1 MEKTL
6 KQKIQDSFI
15 TALKSKDPNAKA
27 ALSGVKAKITEAEKA
42 NGNRELTEAE
52 TIKVIASAIKQRKQ
66 SYEEFY
72 KGGREDLATREYD
85 EMLILEM
92 YMPSQLSDEEITI
105 EVTKILGGFAHETNR
120 NKKIGQTMGAFNKQ
134 FGASADASRVKQII
148 ESLVN

>member
-1 MEKTL
+1 MENKL
-6 KQKIQDSFI
+6 KQKIQDSFV
-15 TALKSKDPNAKA
+15 AAMKSKDTIAKA

-52 TIKVIASAIKQRKQ
+52 TIKVISTAIKQRKQ

-85 EMLILEM
+85 EMRVLEM
-92 YMPSQLSDEEITI
+92 YMPTQLSDEEITV
-105 EVTKILGGFAHETNR
+105 EVDKILAGFAHETNR

-134 FGASADASRVKQII
+134 FAGSADASRVKTII
-148 ESLVN
+148 ESLIH